1 MTTTKE
7 PESDERGLSR
17 REFFQ
22 GGAAGVGAIAIGAVV
37 TASATAPSNVL
48 WDYEVDIVV
57 IGSGAAGLPAAIRA
71 RDLGATV
78 LIVEQN
84 FDIGGRMFHSGGEVS
99 LGGGDAVQIRDLAG
113 ASDAEGFVTVPP
125 LESPEALQDSPDLLF
140 KDMTDWSIANTGG
153 RARYRYN
160 NREMVRAWADN
171 TVATRKFLMD
181 NYVRFSRISGTH
193 MGGGLSRARR
203 AVGIFQLADKTDMRA
218 GTVTQDDAGHPGK
231 SSSRFAVRI
240 MADNSHRAKSGV
252 VGRGTAVS
260 RPLEFSAKEKGVQ
273 FLLNRHMDEIIREEY
288 FSGRVLGIKAGF
300 TPRTDPHTG
309 ERLVSYG
316 EFVGGEWTKGLI
328 KDERKT
334 VTIRARQ
341 AVIVGAGGNH
351 GNPQFRSMFHPGGL
365 EPFHCSNGWS
375 LLGGLGRANDAS
387 GIIVGMRIGANLAG
401 MEQGYHNGNCR
412 NVKSMLGAD
421 DACQPMF
428 PGHPTYPF
436 RGAVGMFVGEA
447 GFEHL
452 IAVNQVGK
460 RFYNEMKLTFM
471 SPMMT
476 YPQQGATRPWNKYVH
491 GDWRNCSSETLRRV
505 YEDDTGVEAALAINE
520 GSQPP
525 DYLPGPIWAIF
536 DQAAVDRAGWNVN
549 PPYLGNNGLSF
560 KADTLEELADAIKA
574 GNEHQRVPLSYL
586 KETVGRWNSFADKGC
601 DPDFEREFD
610 APMHS
615 LTTPPFYAAS
625 LIVEWHDSSGGLRVN
640 GKMQVMDTQ
649 GEIIP
654 GLYAAGESAGGHEM
668 HGLGRAITQGYI
680 AGSNAALEPAAVQSE
695 SVRKRREP

>member
-1 MTTTKE
+1 MAKSKT
-7 PESDERGLSR
+7 PDSNERGLSR

-22 GGAAGVGAIAIGAVV
+22 GGAAGVGAVAIGGVV
-37 TASATAPSNVL
+37 SAPATSRSDL
-48 WDYEVDIVV
+48 HWDYEVDVVV

-78 LIVEQN
+78 IVVEQN

-99 LGGGDAVQIRDLAG
+99 LGGGDAVQTRDLAG

-125 LESPEALQDSPDLLF
+125 LEPPEALQDSPDLLF
-140 KDMTDWSIANTGG
+140 KDMTDWSIVNTGG

-160 NREMVRAWADN
+160 NREMVRAWADH
-171 TVATRKFLMD
+171 TVATRKFLME

-203 AVGIFQLADKTDMRA
+203 AVGIFQLGDKTDMRA

-240 MADNSHRAKSGV
+240 MADNSHRAKPGV

-260 RPLEFSAKEKGVQ
+260 RPLEFSAKEKGVR
-273 FLLNRHMDEIIREEY
+273 FLLNRHMDEIIREEP
-288 FSGRVLGIKAGF
+288 FAGKVLGIKAGF
-300 TPRTDPHTG
+300 TPRTDPNTG
-309 ERLVSYG
+309 DRLVSYG
-316 EFVGGEWTKGLI
+316 EFVGGEWAKGLI
-328 KDERKT
+328 DDEKET
-334 VTIRARQ
+334 VMIRARK

-375 LLGGLGRANDAS
+375 LLGGAGRANDAS
-387 GIIVGMRIGANLAG
+387 GIIAGMRIGANLAG

-412 NVKSMLGAD
+412 NVKTILGAD

-428 PGHPTYPF
+428 PGHPTFAF
-436 RGAVGMFVGEA
+436 RGAVGLSVGAA

-476 YPQQGATRPWNKYVH
+476 YPQQGATAPWNKYVH
-491 GDWRNCSSETLRRV
+491 GDWRNCSVNTLRRV

-520 GSQPP
+520 GSQPS

-560 KADTLEELADAIKA
+560 RADTLEELADAIEA
-574 GNEHQRVPLSYL
+574 GNENQRVPLSYL
-586 KETVGRWNSFADKGC
+586 KETVARWNSFADRGF
-601 DPDFEREFD
+601 DPDFERESD
-610 APMHS
+610 APMHP
-615 LTTPPFYAAS
+615 LTMPPFYAAS
-625 LIVEWHDSSGGLRVN
+625 LLVEWHDSSGGLRVN

-649 GEIIP
+649 GKVIP
-654 GLYAAGESAGGHEM
+654 GFYAAGESAGGHEM

-680 AGSNAALEPAAVQSE
+680 AGGCAAMEPAAGKSA
-695 SVRKRREP
+695 SLR

>member
-1 MTTTKE
+1 MKSKE
-7 PESDERGLSR
+7 PKQEGRALNR
-17 REFFQ
+17 RDFFQ
-22 GGAAGVGAIAIGAVV
+22 GGAASVGVVALGAVSS
-37 TASATAPSNVL
+37 ASAATKQKLS
-48 WDYEVDIVV
+48 WDYEADIVV
-57 IGSGAAGLPAAIRA
+57 IGGGGAGLPAAIRA
-71 RDLGATV
+71 RDLGASV
-78 LIVEQN
+78 IVVDQN

-99 LGGGDAVQIRDLAG
+99 LGGGDAVQVRDLSG
-113 ASDAEGFVTVPP
+113 ASDAEGFVQVPP
-125 LESPEALQDSPDLLF
+125 LEPKEALDDSPDLLF
-140 KDMTDWSIANTGG
+140 KDMTDWSIVNTGG

-203 AVGIFQLADKTDMRA
+203 AVGIFQLGDVTDMRK

-240 MADNSHRAKSGV
+240 MADTSHRARPGT
-252 VGRGTAVS
+252 VGRGTAVA

-273 FLLNRHMDEIIREEY
+273 FLLNYHMDEIIREES
-288 FSGRVLGIKAGF
+288 FSGRVLGIKASY
-300 TPRTDPHTG
+300 TPRHDPDTG
-309 ERLVSYG
+309 EKLVSYG
-316 EFVGGEWTKGLI
+316 EYVGGEWAKGLI

-334 VTIRARQ
+334 ITIRARK

-365 EPFHCSNGWS
+365 EPFHCSNGTS
-375 LLGGLGRANDAS
+375 LLGGFGRANDAS
-387 GIIVGMRIGANLAG
+387 GIIAGMRIGANLAG

-412 NVKSMLGAD
+412 NVKSMLAAD
-421 DACQPMF
+421 DDCRPMF
-428 PGHPTYPF
+428 PGHPTFPS
-436 RGAVGMFVGEA
+436 RGAVGLDIGPA

-471 SPMMT
+471 SPVMT

-491 GDWRNCSSETLRRV
+491 GDWRNCSAATLRRV
-505 YEDDTGVEAALAINE
+505 YNDDSGVEAALAINE
-520 GSQPP
+520 GSQAP

-536 DQAAVDRAGWNVN
+536 DQAAVERAGWDVN
-549 PPYLGNNGLSF
+549 PPYTGNNGRFF

-574 GNEHQRVPLSYL
+574 GNEHQRVSLSYL
-586 KETVGRWNSFADKGC
+586 KETVGKWNSFADKGS
-601 DPDFEREFD
+601 DPDFERETE
-610 APMHS
+610 APMHP
-615 LTTPPFYAAS
+615 LMKPPFYAAS
-625 LIVEWHDSSGGLRVN
+625 LMVEWHDSSGGLRVN
-640 GKMQVMDTQ
+640 GKMQVLDMQ
-649 GEIIP
+649 GEVIA
-654 GLYAAGESAGGHEM
+654 GLYAGGESAGGHEM

-680 AGSNAALEPAAVQSE
+680 AGSNAALEPSPATSG
-695 SVRKRREP
+695 SLRRKRAT